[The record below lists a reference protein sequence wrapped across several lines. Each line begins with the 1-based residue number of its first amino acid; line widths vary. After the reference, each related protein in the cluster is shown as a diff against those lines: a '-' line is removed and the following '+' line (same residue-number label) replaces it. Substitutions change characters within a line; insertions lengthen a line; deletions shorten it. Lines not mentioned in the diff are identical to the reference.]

1 MDNIAIGDLP
11 MDLLPS
17 HVQEYNASR
26 PIDQNLHPYMHNLMT
41 LKSFGI
47 DTYWATR
54 KELRSHFKRRA
65 IKTIKSMKEPKHF
78 NNEYIVQYLKK

>member
-1 MDNIAIGDLP
+1 MDNIAWDDLP

-17 HVQEYNASR
+17 HVQDYNTSR

-41 LKSFGI
+41 LKSLGL

-54 KELRSHFKRRA
+54 RELRSHFKRPA
-65 IKTIKSMKEPKHF
+65 IKTIKSMKDPANF